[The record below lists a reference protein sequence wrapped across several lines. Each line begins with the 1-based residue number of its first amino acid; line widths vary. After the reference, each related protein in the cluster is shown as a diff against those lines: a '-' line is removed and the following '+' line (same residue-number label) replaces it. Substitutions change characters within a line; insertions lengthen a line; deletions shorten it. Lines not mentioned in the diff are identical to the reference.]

1 MAGVSNL
8 QNDSFTTHQQSVN
21 QSVKQKLHT
30 SHSTSHSLHSHARDV
45 QRVPRSQTRI
55 RVAKPRV
62 NPGSEPVQ
70 PPRLAGVW
78 TVADTQTRHIQ
89 PDRVA
94 GEWTAEP
101 PRLLHKEE
109 QRSRKRTPG
118 GSAHVT
124 TNTGVSNNEQARAAP
139 PAEGRMGGEKWPG
152 CVCVNVT
159 ADATTGA
166 TALLLP
172 AHVNMSRSH
181 RNAAHARTARRLTL
195 PRPRVVCIVWRSSS
209 RRAFIYR

>member
-1 MAGVSNL
+1 MPLVSLKLMAGVSNL

-78 TVADTQTRHIQ
+78 TVADTHTGMVWHGM
-89 PDRVA
+89 VWY
-94 GEWTAEP
+94 GLGL
-101 PRLLHKEE
+101 RLKASSSSEE
-109 QRSRKRTPG
+109 
-118 GSAHVT
+118 
-124 TNTGVSNNEQARAAP
+124 
-139 PAEGRMGGEKWPG
+139 
-152 CVCVNVT
+152 
-159 ADATTGA
+159 
-166 TALLLP
+166 
-172 AHVNMSRSH
+172 
-181 RNAAHARTARRLTL
+181 
-195 PRPRVVCIVWRSSS
+195 RSSS
-209 RRAFIYR
+209 SWGRRGGGGGGGGGKGGGGGMVVGGVGGGGGGGGVGAAGGRWSWAWKRRHQW